1 MEKKAEKTVVFH
13 ENGAHLFHG
22 KFQCM
27 YGLQDFLPVYGGLFS
42 TEFQISQ
49 YGKIPAVTDQAA
61 AAVCML
67 VNACASCERGDVN
80 RRTYSVNAVIT
91 PKSAI
96 CPFTS
101 RAAPTT
107 QTAT

>member
-27 YGLQDFLPVYGGLFS
+27 YGLQHFLPVYGGLFS

-67 VNACASCERGDVN
+67 GVDLPFPGDN
-80 RRTYSVNAVIT
+80 E
-91 PKSAI
+91 
-96 CPFTS
+96 F
-101 RAAPTT
+101 
-107 QTAT
+107 QTIFS